1 MAEHVN
7 LILTLINAPQVAE
20 HLASERSAAERA
32 AQAAAREA
40 EARGALEA
48 ATAAAAALREQLAA
62 AKQEAEAARVA
73 EELARRE
80 AVGKA
85 VDEYVAAVEVSAEGQ
100 RALREE
106 RDALLGQLRD
116 FTERAAVLPPFYALR
131 ALAAAG
137 VGGRVCDTSVTAQ
150 AQRIFASDHV
160 PDDFVDAFV
169 SDRDGD
175 FPSGELAEKAGQKAA
190 QAAEKIA
197 EAGLG
202 NIASVASVALR
213 KGTSP
218 PAVGRWAQG
227 PLPSHAPYPAAV
239 GAPLAQKAWASWFG
253 GDGGE
258 APPDDEFKPE
268 DLKRLLAGN
277 GGGGGGGSAEGDAFD
292 RAAAQVAKGAA
303 APATNPPA
311 ADVGPAAAPRP
322 DPAVVAATPGV
333 PAAAEAGPK
342 SDVRT

>member
-1 MAEHVN
+1 MR
-7 LILTLINAPQVAE
+7 L
-20 HLASERSAAERA
+20 SAAERA

-116 FTERAAVLPPFYALR
+116 FTERAA
-131 ALAAAG
+131 
-137 VGGRVCDTSVTAQ
+137 

-303 APATNPPA
+303 APATNPPT